1 MTQVVG
7 QIDDGYGWNPEENQ
21 WMENGEK
28 GKKRKREKERGG
40 KGWVDGREGK
50 RQVTWNP

>member
-1 MTQVVG
+1 M
-7 QIDDGYGWNPEENQ
+7 ESRENQ

-50 RQVTWNP
+50 RLLQSLA